1 MKKNK
6 NSDYIHMEVPF
17 PVQVYKNR
25 LDEVRKEMESRN
37 LDVLIV
43 FSAAVQ
49 FYLTGYQSKNTS
61 SYRSLIIPLKDSP
74 FLIVWQLEIP
84 GVQLTSWLNN
94 ENLIGYP
101 NNFQGVETTI
111 SILHKMGLENKNI
124 GIEEDSVLFRD
135 YNAIT
140 KGFSAN
146 YFNSSGLVREI
157 MSIKSKGEI
166 DFIRKAALITEK
178 GMKAAINTIQEGVTD
193 NDVAKE
199 AYYAMVGAGSEYF
212 SSQPFVTSG
221 IRSGIPHT
229 TFKRVKIKKGG
240 SVLLEMSGVFNRYH
254 APMMRTVFVGE
265 PTKRVYEM
273 FNGCK
278 IALEKILSVM
288 APGKTFDEVSK
299 AGKGGI
305 SLIKDPIV
313 WHKTYG
319 YSIGIGFPPT
329 WADNNDLRILEG
341 DQRKLKT
348 GMVFHHTMSV
358 RDPGKYGVA
367 LSETTMVTE
376 SGCEV
381 LTNFDRNLFQK

>member
-6 NSDYIHMEVPF
+6 NNDYIHMEVPF
-17 PVQVYKNR
+17 PVQVYKTR
-25 LDEVRKEMESRN
+25 LDKVRKEMESRN
-37 LDVLIV
+37 LDGLIA

-61 SYRSLIIPLKDSP
+61 SYRALIIPLKDSP
-74 FLIVWQLEIP
+74 FLIVWELEIP
-84 GVQLTSWLNN
+84 GAQLTSWLNN

-101 NNFQGVETTI
+101 NNYLGIETTKN
-111 SILHKMGLENKNI
+111 ILHKMGLKNKNI

-140 KGFSAN
+140 NGFSAN
-146 YFNSSGLVREI
+146 YFNSSDLVREI

-229 TFKRVKIKKGG
+229 TFNRVKIKKGE

-254 APMMRTVFVGE
+254 APMMRTVFIGE

-278 IALEKILSVM
+278 IALGKILSVM

-299 AGKGGI
+299 AGKEGI

-358 RDPGKYGVA
+358 RDQGKYGVA
-367 LSETTMVTE
+367 LSETTVVTE

>member
-6 NSDYIHMEVPF
+6 NNDYIHMELPF
-17 PVQVYKNR
+17 PVQVYKTR
-25 LDEVRKEMESRN
+25 LDKVRKQMESHN
-37 LDVLIV
+37 LDGLIA
-43 FSAAVQ
+43 FSAAAQ
-49 FYLTGYQSKNTS
+49 FYLTGYQSMNTS
-61 SYRSLIIPLKDSP
+61 SYRALIIPLKGSP
-74 FLIVWQLEIP
+74 FLIVWELEIP
-84 GVQLTSWLNN
+84 GAQLNSWLNN

-101 NNFQGVETTI
+101 NDYHGVETTKN
-111 SILHKMGLENKNI
+111 ILHKMDLKNKNI
-124 GIEEDSVLFRD
+124 GIEEDSLLFRN

-140 KGFSAN
+140 NGFPAN
-146 YFNSSGLVREI
+146 YFNSSDLVRGI
-157 MSIKSKGEI
+157 MSIKSKVEI

-178 GMKAAINTIQEGVTD
+178 GMEAAINTIQEGVTD

-199 AYYAMVGAGSEYF
+199 AYYTMVGAGSEYF

-221 IRSGIPHT
+221 MRSGIPHT
-229 TFKRVKIKKGG
+229 TFNRVKIKKGE

-254 APMMRTVFVGE
+254 APMMRTVFIGE

-278 IALEKILSVM
+278 IALGKILSVM

-299 AGKGGI
+299 AGKEGI

-358 RDPGKYGVA
+358 RDPGKYGIA